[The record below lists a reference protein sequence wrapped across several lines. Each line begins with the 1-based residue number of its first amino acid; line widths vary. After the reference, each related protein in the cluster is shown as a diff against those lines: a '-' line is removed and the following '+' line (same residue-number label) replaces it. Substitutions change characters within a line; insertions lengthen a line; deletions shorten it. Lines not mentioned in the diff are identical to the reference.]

1 MIHFVVLQLATDG
14 VNVRNSHSHSRS
26 RDMTAT
32 QGVAPPPFDNA
43 MAQAYMQMVQCPME
57 GVTRF
62 FWTCSGYVRST
73 IQTTHWWMT
82 SQRKSWF
89 LYVLLWI
96 FKKQKGL
103 SISMT
108 SVFQDVAGT
117 FSKGFNTTKASV
129 APIFQLRVSIRWL
142 VIHPPKTNGWNF
154 WNLKKRLLGNGTTST
169 KLQTTNFLGFKM
181 LVFCW
186 MDRAAEADVPWIT
199 SCTVPLKFGLWMPFG
214 PLLVTPDD
222 AGHRVTSFQD

>member
-1 MIHFVVLQLATDG
+1 
-14 VNVRNSHSHSRS
+14 
-26 RDMTAT
+26 MTAT

-73 IQTTHWWMT
+73 IQITHWWIT
-82 SQRKSWF
+82 SQRRSWF
-89 LYVLLWI
+89 LYVLLWTS
-96 FKKQKGL
+96 KKQKGL

-129 APIFQLRVSIRWL
+129 APIFQLRVSVRWL
-142 VIHPPKTNGWNF
+142 VIHPRKLTAGTW
-154 WNLKKRLLGNGTTST
+154 KKGCLETGQHQQNY
-169 KLQTTNFLGFKM
+169 KAPIFLGFKI
-181 LVFCW
+181 LVLGGVLSCW

-199 SCTVPLKFGLWMPFG
+199 SCTVPLKIWGLDAFWPF
-214 PLLVTPDD
+214 
-222 AGHRVTSFQD
+222 AGDTRWRRSQSYFISRLGETKTWWTRRKYLGCFKIIDY